1 MMRMRYL
8 AGLILLAGCAAPQ
21 VQQKPPL
28 TIAWAGNMLA
38 ITGPFPGGK
47 IDVWYLEAFCRSGA
61 RDRIWKE
68 TTIPHKTEKVS
79 DDGQRIVLLSR
90 VEGGVEV
97 TSTITAGLGEVDF
110 RVEAVNK
117 GSAYVDAQWVQPCVR
132 LGAFTNCNQQ
142 TYVER
147 SFIFTGGKRV
157 FLDRT
162 NRTENAIYKGGQLYM
177 PAHIDRRDCN
187 PRPHSPD
194 IPDNRLIGCVSANNE
209 WLFATAWEP
218 TQELFQGV
226 ITCLHNDFRL
236 GGLAPGETKRAFG
249 KIYVQENNVDTL
261 LGRYERDFAR
271 ARR

>member
-1 MMRMRYL
+1 MRYL
-8 AGLILLAGCAAPQ
+8 VAMILLAGCASAPPPH
-21 VQQKPPL
+21 QKPPL
-28 TIAWAGNMLA
+28 TIAWQGNMLS

-47 IDVWYLEAFCRSGA
+47 IDVWYLEAFCRAGA
-61 RDRIWKE
+61 RDRIWKD
-68 TTIPHKTEKVS
+68 TTILHTTEKLS
-79 DDGQRIVLLSR
+79 DDGRTITLLHK

-117 GSAYVDAQWVQPCVR
+117 GAAYVDAQWVQPCVR
-132 LGAFTNCNQQ
+132 LGAFTGCNQQ

-147 SFIFTGGKRV
+147 SFIFLDRGRV

-162 NRTENAIYKGGQLYM
+162 NRTEQAMYKGGQVYM
-177 PAHIDRRDCN
+177 PAHIERKDCN

-194 IPDNRLIGCVSANNE
+194 IPANRLIGCVSADNQ

-236 GGLAPGETKRAFG
+236 GGLSPGETKRAFG
-249 KIYVQENNVDTL
+249 TIYIQENNSDIL
-261 LGRYERDFAR
+261 LARYERDFAR
-271 ARR
+271 RRR

>member
-1 MMRMRYL
+1 MEPMRYI
-8 AGLILLAGCAAPQ
+8 AALILLAGCAAPQ

-28 TIAWAGNMLA
+28 AVAWQKSMLT

-68 TTIPHKTEKVS
+68 TTIPHTTEKIS
-79 DDGQRIVLLSR
+79 DDGQSITLLSK

-117 GSAYVDAQWVQPCVR
+117 GSAFVDAQWVQPCVR
-132 LGAFTNCNQQ
+132 LAAFTGCNQQ

-147 SFIFTGGKRV
+147 SFIFVGEKRV

-162 NRTENAIYKGGQLYM
+162 RRTEEAIYRGGQVYM
-177 PAHIDRRDCN
+177 PAHIERRDC
-187 PRPHSPD
+187 
-194 IPDNRLIGCVSANNE
+194 
-209 WLFATAWEP
+209 
-218 TQELFQGV
+218 
-226 ITCLHNDFRL
+226 
-236 GGLAPGETKRAFG
+236 
-249 KIYVQENNVDTL
+249 
-261 LGRYERDFAR
+261 
-271 ARR
+271 